1 MESSGYFLSDENKQM
16 DQRNEILITFLENS
30 RTVWLS
36 APSNM
41 QHIHERRSHVT
52 PAELTVAAQQGD
64 AEAFAALMEMHQS
77 RLYRIAYAYL
87 HNEADALEAIQES
100 TYRAFRKV
108 KKLKEPSYFG
118 TWLIRILL
126 NYCADERK
134 RKSRFSQMTD
144 IQESSSWDQPEDP
157 DLAAAVSSLDRD
169 CKQIII
175 LSYFEGFSL
184 TEVAE
189 ILEIP
194 TGTVKSRLHRALG
207 QLRDQLGTKGD
218 T

>member
-1 MESSGYFLSDENKQM
+1 M
-16 DQRNEILITFLENS
+16 
-30 RTVWLS
+30 
-36 APSNM
+36 
-41 QHIHERRSHVT
+41 T
-52 PAELTVAAQQGD
+52 PAQLTIAAQKGD

-87 HNEADALEAIQES
+87 HNEGDALEAIQES
-100 TYRAFRKV
+100 TYRAYRKL
-108 KKLKEPSYFG
+108 KKLKEPSYFA

-134 RKSRFSQMTD
+134 RKSRFSHVTE
-144 IQESSSWDQPEDP
+144 IHEPSSWDRPADP
-157 DLAAAVSSLDRD
+157 DLAAAVSALDRD

-184 TEVAE
+184 TEVAD

-194 TGTVKSRLHRALG
+194 AGTVKSRLHRALG
-207 QLRDQLGTKGD
+207 QLRDQLETKGD
-218 T
+218 VTHER

>member
-1 MESSGYFLSDENKQM
+1 
-16 DQRNEILITFLENS
+16 
-30 RTVWLS
+30 
-36 APSNM
+36 
-41 QHIHERRSHVT
+41 VT
-52 PAELTVAAQQGD
+52 PTQLTIAAQKGD
-64 AEAFAALMEMHQS
+64 AEAFAALMELHHN

-87 HNEADALEAIQES
+87 HNEGDALEAIQES
-100 TYRAFRKV
+100 TFRAFRKL

-134 RKSRFSQMTD
+134 RKSRFSPDTTVH
-144 IQESSSWDQPEDP
+144 EPSSWDRPADP
-157 DLAAAVSSLDRD
+157 DLADAVSNLDRD

-184 TEVAE
+184 TEVAD

-207 QLRDQLGTKGD
+207 QLRDQLETKGD
-218 T
+218 ASS

>member
-1 MESSGYFLSDENKQM
+1 M
-16 DQRNEILITFLENS
+16 
-30 RTVWLS
+30 
-36 APSNM
+36 
-41 QHIHERRSHVT
+41 T
-52 PAELTVAAQQGD
+52 PTQLTIAAKKGD
-64 AEAFAALMEMHQS
+64 AEAFAALMELHQS
-77 RLYRIAYAYL
+77 QLYRIAYAYL
-87 HNEADALEAIQES
+87 HNEGDALEAIQES
-100 TYRAFRKV
+100 TFRAFHKL

-134 RKSRFSQMTD
+134 RKSRLSPVTE
-144 IQESSSWDQPEDP
+144 IIESSSWDRPADP
-157 DLAAAVSSLDRD
+157 DLAAAVSTLDRD

-184 TEVAE
+184 TEVAD

-207 QLRDQLGTKGD
+207 QLRDQLETKGD
-218 T
+218 VSS

>member
-1 MESSGYFLSDENKQM
+1 M
-16 DQRNEILITFLENS
+16 
-30 RTVWLS
+30 
-36 APSNM
+36 
-41 QHIHERRSHVT
+41 T
-52 PAELTVAAQQGD
+52 PTQLTIAAQKGD
-64 AEAFAALMEMHQS
+64 AEAFAALMELHHR

-87 HNEADALEAIQES
+87 HNEGDALEAIQES
-100 TYRAFRKV
+100 TFRAFRKL

-134 RKSRFSQMTD
+134 RKSRFSPDTTVH
-144 IQESSSWDQPEDP
+144 EPSSWDRPADP
-157 DLAAAVSSLDRD
+157 DLAAAVSNLDRD

-184 TEVAE
+184 TEVAD

-207 QLRDQLGTKGD
+207 QLRDQLETKGD
-218 T
+218 ASS